1 MKIETAT
8 QKFNFPAFF
17 NDSRYDERA
26 INRICDALMEL
37 TSEKANPN
45 SPLFKSKFKVLSESG
60 QEQVLELAIFASV
73 SKSGNPYLSCQI
85 ATAKDKPAHVD
96 SGNTTPDDDDIPF

>member
-17 NDSRYDERA
+17 NDSRYDERS
-26 INRICDALMEL
+26 ISRLCDTLMEL
-37 TSEKANPN
+37 SKGDANPL

-60 QEQVLELAIFASV
+60 HEQALELAIFASV

-85 ATAKDKPAHVD
+85 ATAKQQTDN
-96 SGNTTPDDDDIPF
+96 SNTTPDDDLPF